1 MRNFWLIILAGAGL
15 VGVLPAAEQAV
26 DLSGTWIL
34 DPDRSQTNLTS
45 PEIRKI
51 AISTG
56 GQSPDSNSVE
66 APPKMPP
73 DDLPKNLTM
82 RIVQT
87 DGEVQIVRQF
97 TIDGEQQTVVQKF
110 ALDGSQCINLS
121 SDGRGDF
128 VSRTNWE
135 KKKLVHS
142 GAQTIIVREGRNQIY
157 VKEEYSISKDGK
169 KLTIKTQSSTS
180 RGLVKLKQV
189 FLKEEKPKP

>member
-1 MRNFWLIILAGAGL
+1 MRNLWLIIIAGASL
-15 VGVLPAAEQAV
+15 AGVLPAAEQAV

-34 DPDRSQTNLTS
+34 DPDRSQTALTS

-51 AISTG
+51 GISTG
-56 GQSPDSNSVE
+56 GQSPDRNNVE
-66 APPKMPP
+66 AVPEISPGG
-73 DDLPKNLTM
+73 LTGNLTM

-97 TIDGEQQTVVQKF
+97 TIDGEKETIAQKF
-110 ALDGSQCINLS
+110 ALDGSQCINLA
-121 SDGRGDF
+121 SDGQGDF
-128 VSRTNWE
+128 VSRTNWG

-142 GAQTIIVREGRNQIY
+142 GIQTIIMREGRAQIY

-189 FLKEEKPKP
+189 FIKEKKPKS